1 MARSSSIQLHKERY
15 QEETINYKNYLVTL
29 GYKPATC
36 QQRYLYLKEFFNFLE
51 LHKIYELEQI
61 SPYHITLFYSYIQNR
76 KSLKDGNII
85 RSKTRWEHMRIV
97 QMFLGYALDLGKI
110 TTSPASTFKFTYQKE
125 PVERI
130 IFTQE
135 QIKELFTVSN
145 DQERAILNIAYG
157 CGLRVG
163 ELVKLNKEDIR
174 FTENIVIVQ
183 SGKNNKRRLIPIK
196 EELKQELQLFI
207 ESQQHNTDKA
217 FFINSQKTR
226 MQEWTFNKLFK
237 RIIKK
242 TTFGKKFTQEQ
253 ISKTGIHSLR
263 HSIATHLIENGMQL
277 EQVQTFLGHSYI
289 ESTEVYTHISQ
300 EQLNKLQQ

>member
-1 MARSSSIQLHKERY
+1 MARPSSIQLHKERY
-15 QEETINYKNYLVTL
+15 QEETINYKNFLLLL

-76 KSLKDGNII
+76 KSLKDGNIL

-110 TTSPASTFKFTYQKE
+110 TTNPASTFKFTYQKE
-125 PVERI
+125 LVERI

-145 DQERAILNIAYG
+145 DQEKAILNIAYG

-174 FTENIVIVQ
+174 FTENILIVQ
-183 SGKNNKRRLIPIK
+183 SGKNSKRRLIPIK
-196 EELKQELQLFI
+196 EELKQELQVFI
-207 ESQQHNTDKA
+207 ENQEQLTDNA
-217 FFINSQKTR
+217 FFINSKKGR

-242 TTFGKKFTQEQ
+242 TTFGKKLTQEQ
-253 ISKTGIHSLR
+253 ISKIGIHSLR
-263 HSIATHLIENGMQL
+263 HSIATHLIENGMPL